1 VVPMNVLLS
10 IKPEFVEK
18 IFSNEKKYEYRKS
31 IFKQKVNKVIIYAT
45 RPEGKIV
52 GEFSIDSILHDDPD
66 SIWNLTN
73 NYSGITHSFFRE
85 YFDHRNEAF
94 AIKIGEVKKYIVP
107 IDPKSFDFP
116 FTAPQSFLYVDDEY
130 RPLSQK
136 SETLDELTLF

>member
-1 VVPMNVLLS
+1 MNVLLS

-52 GEFSIDSILHDDPD
+52 GEFRIDTILHDNPD

-73 NYSGITHSFFRE
+73 NDSGITHGFFKE
-85 YFDHRNEAF
+85 YFNNKENAY
-94 AIKIGEVKKYIVP
+94 AIKIGDIERYEKP
-107 IDPKSFDFP
+107 IDPKEFDFP
-116 FTAPQSFLYVDDEY
+116 FTAPQSFFYVDDDY
-130 RPLSQK
+130 RPISQRI
-136 SETLDELTLF
+136 ELEPTLF